1 MKFLKLT
8 KEYTQH
14 VYTGYSFIELLIWK
28 IASIRRFISQERQTF
43 SISNL
48 HKLYATW
55 KMKGTFSGPALIA
68 ATGPSLSEVP
78 IEVLQYFRENK
89 SLIAVNLYLLTPSGK
104 KVAPNFQVITDR
116 KPWVNFESENFN
128 DFRASAKKLI
138 DTSEI
143 SFFIQPYNLPDL
155 FSDQKSIY
163 IHKNPLTGIVKYK
176 GILGPNGMPNYT
188 TFFAIATALHLGFSP
203 IFVTGLDLNHFLYL
217 KANSKSELKLGNHH
231 AYEED
236 QSAQTWNNRNSVE
249 DILSSSIFQIHYLK
263 NFRNSDIFVLGEGSM
278 VDTLKKVSI
287 PEIMDKYSIKFC

>member
-78 IEVLQYFRENK
+78 MEVLKYFRENN
-89 SLIAVNLYLLTPSGK
+89 SLIAVNLYLLTPSGV

-116 KPWVNFESENFN
+116 KPWVNFEYKNFN
-128 DFRASAKKLI
+128 DFRDAAKKLI
-138 DTSEI
+138 DSNEI
-143 SFFIQPYNLPDL
+143 SFLVQPYNLPDL
-155 FSDQKSIY
+155 FSGQKSIY
-163 IHKNPLTGIVKYK
+163 IHKNPLPGIVKYK
-176 GILGPNGMPNYT
+176 GILGPNGLPNYT
-188 TFFAIATALHLGFSP
+188 TFFALATALHLGFSP
-203 IFVTGLDLNHFLYL
+203 IYITGLDLNHFLYL
-217 KANSKSELKLGNHH
+217 KPNSSSTLKLGNHH

-236 QSAQTWNNRNSVE
+236 ERAQTWNNRHSVE
-249 DILSSSIFQIHYLK
+249 EVLSSSAFQLHFLK
-263 NFRNSDIFVLGEGSM
+263 KFSEKDIFVLGDGGM
-278 VDTLKKVSI
+278 VDTLRRISI
-287 PEIMDKYSIKFC
+287 DELKSLYSIY